1 MSESLFP
8 LGLGVP
14 ANSSAAVRWA
24 QDGSQVSV
32 LAELQAGPEHLKAEL
47 NGGRTGGVFPRWEYV
62 SRLQHQVKALLKRG
76 ILGSIQ
82 GKTHYQVQDTSPVKH
97 IRACLFGL
105 FCILICFSAAG
116 HRRTG
121 HRLGPSHGGQQSG

>member
-1 MSESLFP
+1 M
-8 LGLGVP
+8 
-14 ANSSAAVRWA
+14 RWA

-47 NGGRTGGVFPRWEYV
+47 NGGRTGGVIPRWEYV

-76 ILGSIQ
+76 VSGSIQ
-82 GKTHYQVQDTSPVKH
+82 AKTHFQVQDTSPVKD
-97 IRACLFGL
+97 IRASLFDL
-105 FCILICFSAAG
+105 LCILMCFSALLAG

-121 HRLGPSHGGQQSG
+121 HRLGPSHGGQQNG